1 MAKLYIYDVLVGD
14 ILTNRSM
21 TVYEAL
27 KLLDFNE
34 EKFLQENGF
43 DDIDYNDFVLIY

>member
-1 MAKLYIYDVLVGD
+1 MAKLYIYDVLVGE

-21 TVYEAL
+21 TIDEAL

-34 EKFLQENGF
+34 EKFLEENGF
-43 DDIDYNDFVLIY
+43 EGIDYNDFVLIY